1 MTVNETRVE
10 ASWLVDQSV
19 RLLVNSQFPPVKKI
33 PEEASIREK
42 GQPTYLTLS
51 ELFLTET
58 EPARFDYVLFVVA
71 VMGDGELQKPF
82 AYFLGPETIRSH
94 MSVRGDGVAITEIEL
109 GVSQEPVKKILSGL
123 YRIKRGFRSTQRI
136 LEATQSLVSAVN
148 YKADYQGSTGLAQ
161 TILMHLQVLAGH
173 DQVELIL
180 GGAIDLPDN
189 AHRFLNYLSE
199 GLRVGDQRDL
209 HMKDG
214 QLSIGRSQE
223 IAKPLR
229 SVSFF
234 TLRLGETGKP
244 KSQHRSILEL
254 RRQYALTAGTPG
266 KEENKDAIIAQ
277 REKESDLRQRRE
289 LTYVY
294 GSQNIKKVPVV
305 LPIMLGVADNL
316 LPGLLTNNTLTK
328 AFNEMIDMMRDG
340 LQYELG
346 FERLPE
352 VRVRAES
359 QLPDGSYIISL
370 DEIPLVVG
378 NAKINKVMVNQSID
392 SLLALNIPAED
403 TINPA
408 NGNQAAWID
417 EQHKEA
423 AERAGATTWDSSGY
437 IVLHLSSV
445 LRKNF
450 AEFVTTERVANET
463 KVKAGTSYAAITKV
477 NGGIG
482 RLADLLKMFADE
494 EVPIKEME
502 TICSIYLDLTEK
514 NTPIY
519 EILETLRNHDKIR
532 TMLNVN
538 RWDIETGVESRLVYE
553 LDEEII
559 EMVRNGIVT
568 EGDVELLALE
578 PEPTQEILAA
588 VRNEVKNLPPE
599 TPNPIVMTPDWRIRR
614 HVRKLV
620 ELEFPHLMVMSRRE
634 IVKQPKTIATIRLD

>member
-1 MTVNETRVE
+1 
-10 ASWLVDQSV
+10 
-19 RLLVNSQFPPVKKI
+19 
-33 PEEASIREK
+33 
-42 GQPTYLTLS
+42 
-51 ELFLTET
+51 
-58 EPARFDYVLFVVA
+58 
-71 VMGDGELQKPF
+71 
-82 AYFLGPETIRSH
+82 
-94 MSVRGDGVAITEIEL
+94 
-109 GVSQEPVKKILSGL
+109 
-123 YRIKRGFRSTQRI
+123 
-136 LEATQSLVSAVN
+136 
-148 YKADYQGSTGLAQ
+148 
-161 TILMHLQVLAGH
+161 
-173 DQVELIL
+173 
-180 GGAIDLPDN
+180 
-189 AHRFLNYLSE
+189 
-199 GLRVGDQRDL
+199 
-209 HMKDG
+209 
-214 QLSIGRSQE
+214 
-223 IAKPLR
+223 
-229 SVSFF
+229 
-234 TLRLGETGKP
+234 
-244 KSQHRSILEL
+244 
-254 RRQYALTAGTPG
+254 
-266 KEENKDAIIAQ
+266 
-277 REKESDLRQRRE
+277 
-289 LTYVY
+289 
-294 GSQNIKKVPVV
+294 
-305 LPIMLGVADNL
+305 
-316 LPGLLTNNTLTK
+316 
-328 AFNEMIDMMRDG
+328 
-340 LQYELG
+340 
-346 FERLPE
+346 

-450 AEFVTTERVANET
+450 AEFVTTERVTNET

>member
-19 RLLVNSQFPPVKKI
+19 RLLANSQFPPVKKI
-33 PEEASIREK
+33 PEEASIREN

-234 TLRLGETGKP
+234 TLRLGETSKP

-294 GSQNIKKVPVV
+294 GSQNIKKIPVV
-305 LPIMLGVADNL
+305 TPIMLGVADNL
-316 LPGLLTNNTLTK
+316 LPGLLTDNTLTK

-359 QLPDGSYIISL
+359 QLPDGNYIISL

-417 EQHKEA
+417 VQHKEA

-538 RWDIETGVESRLVYE
+538 KWDIETGVESRLVYE

-559 EMVRNGIVT
+559 EMIRNGIVT

-599 TPNPIVMTPDWRIRR
+599 TRNPIVMTPDWRIRR

-634 IVKQPKTIATIRLD
+634 IVKPPKAIATIRLD